1 VNRASVMKRVAVLAF
16 LGGIVVVLAVVWR
29 VPQRLTHGALCIASN
44 SFDSAGGSPAWSPDG
59 TTIAFR
65 KGQPHSWLGKGI
77 WLVHADGTG
86 LRLLTHPSSCYGDD
100 GPAWSPD
107 GRRLAVDDGHG
118 ISLINVR
125 DGGRRK
131 LVSRGNDPTW
141 SADGRWIAF
150 AKGGV
155 DKTRLYVVRADG
167 TGLRR
172 IDTSDT
178 QVFHPS
184 WSPDGSMIVFAGNR
198 SGLYVAR
205 VSGGRRRQISDDR
218 EADNPAWSPDG
229 KRIAFSEDCCVLLR
243 NASRG
248 GRTSLVYESDS
259 DEGETDGASWSP
271 DGRRIAFFDGDVY
284 IVNADGTG
292 LHRIADL

>member
-1 VNRASVMKRVAVLAF
+1 MKRVAVLAF

-29 VPQRLTHGALCIASN
+29 VPQRLTQGALCIASN

-150 AKGGV
+150 AKGAS
-155 DKTRLYVVRADG
+155 TRRGSTSFAP
-167 TGLRR
+167 TGPACGGLTPATRR
-172 IDTSDT
+172 SSIPPG
-178 QVFHPS
+178 HP
-184 WSPDGSMIVFAGNR
+184 
-198 SGLYVAR
+198 
-205 VSGGRRRQISDDR
+205 
-218 EADNPAWSPDG
+218 
-229 KRIAFSEDCCVLLR
+229 
-243 NASRG
+243 
-248 GRTSLVYESDS
+248 T
-259 DEGETDGASWSP
+259 GA
-271 DGRRIAFFDGDVY
+271 
-284 IVNADGTG
+284 
-292 LHRIADL
+292 